1 MMMNTG
7 KRFGFYMFAVV
18 IFVVVINLSFPPNA
32 TASRTVG
39 ALTSTALDSSAEKVD
54 IPIECDDSNPCT
66 TDFMDPLTGDCVF
79 ETKNCDDGNPCTVDS
94 CDPVS
99 GECVNQPIDDLNTS
113 EMWINGATLPD
124 AEILDLAQGT
134 GIPLYAVGG
143 EEIATEWQRVTIV
156 DTRNRVLKYQYSIK
170 GTSQNS
176 ILYINSPDGQWHEF
190 TPSSLGYSDML
201 FTSVQSYGQNLFV
214 GTNKGLLWI
223 IVKWLYIPDLISP
236 PILMARMLFNST
248 NGLPGDW
255 IASLDVDE
263 TGAVLW
269 VGVRG
274 TQYYQYAQETKRR
287 HWTCGGGVAI
297 AHLSLEMES
306 LDWQVFAGNSDIT
319 AQQGV
324 RGMEVRQVIGLE
336 SGGFWTLTENG
347 LSGYKDGGWFYTSR
361 IPGLVAWDEA
371 LRISVDDDS
380 EALWTATSK
389 GLACW
394 QDEWKVYTTD
404 NSDIPSIDVNN
415 VFVSSL
421 GKIVIVTGGGI
432 ASLNPCSGKWTYYDQ
447 QNLKACKNLLGG
459 NNGEVWTAA
468 KVEGKQQIMRLI
480 PKSMVS
486 LIKPEDGS
494 LVATEGGEGNMITLS
509 WTGIPQADAYDVL
522 LDGASIGRSS
532 STSMDVELPPK
543 SYSWTV
549 SAIFPT
555 DISGPSPI
563 PFSFTILY
571 TPKLEG
577 VDFLLT
583 IPYVHY

>member
-1 MMMNTG
+1 MMNTE
-7 KRFGFYMFAVV
+7 KRFGFYMFAVLV
-18 IFVVVINLSFPPNA
+18 FVESIFSPSEAL
-32 TASRTVG
+32 ASGTEG
-39 ALTSTALDSSAEKVD
+39 ALISSAPDSTEEKSVL
-54 IPIECDDSNPCT
+54 PSECDDDNPCT
-66 TDFMDPLTGDCVF
+66 TDSVDPLTGDCVS
-79 ETKNCDDGNPCTVDS
+79 EPNNCDDGNPCTGDS

-99 GECVNQPIDDLNTS
+99 GECVNQPLDDLYTS

-156 DTRNRVLKYQYSIK
+156 DTRNRILKYQYSLK

-176 ILYINSPDGQWHEF
+176 ILYINTPDGQWHEF
-190 TPSSLGYSDML
+190 TPSSLGYSDVL

-214 GTNKGLLWI
+214 GTNKGLLWM
-223 IVKWLYIPDLISP
+223 IVKWMYIPDLITR
-236 PILMARMLFNST
+236 PILMTRMLYNSK

-274 TQYYQYAQETKRR
+274 TQYYQYAQATKRR
-287 HWTCGGGVAI
+287 HWTCGGGVAV
-297 AHLSLEMES
+297 AHLSLDADS
-306 LDWQVFAGNSDIT
+306 LEWQSFIGNSDMT
-319 AQQGV
+319 SQQGI

-336 SGGFWTLTENG
+336 GGGFWTITEDG

-361 IPGLVAWDEA
+361 IPSLVAWDEVVK
-371 LRISVDDDS
+371 ISVEDES

-389 GLACW
+389 GLARW
-394 QDEWKVYTTD
+394 QDEWKVYTPD
-404 NSDIPSIDVNN
+404 NSDIPSIDVNH
-415 VFVSSL
+415 VFVGSL
-421 GKIVIVTGGGI
+421 GKIVIITGGGI

-447 QNLKACKNLLGG
+447 QNLKACKHLLGG

-480 PKSMVS
+480 PKSMVE

-494 LVATEGGEGNMITLS
+494 IVATEGGLGNMITLS
-509 WTGIPQADAYDVL
+509 WTSIPQAEAYDVF
-522 LDGASIGRSS
+522 LDGTSIGRTT
-532 STSMDVELPPK
+532 STSIDVELAPK

-555 DISGPSPI
+555 DITGPSPV
-563 PFSFTILY
+563 PFSFTLLH

-583 IPYVHY
+583 LPYRHE